1 MVSQAEPSAYA
12 LKRGRE
18 LTASP
23 LAHTFAVPLAVD
35 HRELFAFITDFPR
48 LPEWMPLISRATVD
62 DSQANTPGQVGAV
75 RVIQATL
82 GKPTLERVVAFEP
95 ERLLAY
101 SASDASLMGMYRDH
115 LGVLVSEPLGQNL
128 SQLTWL
134 TFCEMGTAPMRWLG
148 PAMFR
153 YVIGTSV
160 KNLQRRWP
168 VGSSSHG
175 TIDRS

>member
-1 MVSQAEPSAYA
+1 LVVVSSVEPSPYA

-18 LTASP
+18 LSQSP
-23 LAHTFAVPLAVD
+23 LAHSFAVPLRVQ
-35 HRELFAFITDFPR
+35 HGELFAFITDFAR
-48 LPEWMPLISRATVD
+48 LPEWMPLIDRVTVD
-62 DSQANTPGQVGAV
+62 NREAGTPGQVGAV

-82 GKPTLERVVAFEP
+82 GKATLERVIAFEP

-115 LGVLVSEPLGQNL
+115 VGVLVTEPADPSHSL
-128 SQLTWL
+128 LTWL
-134 TFCEMGTAPMRWLG
+134 TFCNVGTAPMRWLG

-168 VGSSSHG
+168 TDSAMN
-175 TIDRS
+175 

>member
-1 MVSQAEPSAYA
+1 MVSPVEASAYA

-18 LTASP
+18 LSRSP
-23 LAHTFAVPLAVD
+23 LAHTFVARLRVTPG
-35 HRELFAFITDFPR
+35 ELFAFITDFPR
-48 LPEWMPLISRATVD
+48 LPEWMPLISHASVD
-62 DSQANTPGQVGAV
+62 NREASVPGQAGAV

-95 ERLLAY
+95 DHLLAY

-115 LGVLVSEPLGQNL
+115 LGVLVTEPSDADHSLF
-128 SQLTWL
+128 TWL
-134 TFCEMGTAPMRWLG
+134 TFCDAGTAPMRWLG

-168 VGSSSHG
+168 SDSAN
-175 TIDRS
+175 